1 MIDSLIARFV
11 MWWCKSKLKESR
23 QKHRGYQSI
32 YEIKGTGKD
41 YPNYLMFTDV
51 ERVRNEMM
59 EI

>member
-1 MIDSLIARFV
+1 MVDEIISRLV
-11 MWWCKSKLKESR
+11 MWWCKQRINELRLK
-23 QKHRGYQSI
+23 HPNYTVF
-32 YEIKGTGKD
+32 EIKGTGKD

>member
-23 QKHRGYQSI
+23 QKHRGYPDI
-32 YEIKGTGKD
+32 VTGKD